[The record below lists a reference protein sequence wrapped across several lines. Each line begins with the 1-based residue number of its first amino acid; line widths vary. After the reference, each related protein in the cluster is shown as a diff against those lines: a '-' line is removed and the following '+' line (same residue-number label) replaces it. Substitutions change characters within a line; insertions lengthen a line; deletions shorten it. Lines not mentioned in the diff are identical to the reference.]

1 MMDESPQRSPRLA
14 RDEDGFRNRGAE
26 VTRMEAFLDAAFAF
40 AITLMVISIDEIPRT
55 GAELVAALKS
65 IPAFGASFFIIAIFW
80 RGHADW
86 SRRFGLDDR
95 RSRTIG
101 LWLVFLVLVFVYPL
115 RMVFSAFFNWI
126 SRGWLPANMVLDSLD
141 DVRLMFAVFAVAF
154 GSMGTALYALYA
166 RAWRQR
172 DRLGLDARECLVTRA
187 TMRRWA
193 LTMLVAMI
201 SLACTWAMPQRP
213 GSSLVVA
220 LPGLVF
226 FGLHVAEIVL
236 RWRMRRQLAAL
247 PPP

>member
-1 MMDESPQRSPRLA
+1 MNASLLQRTRPA

-40 AITLMVISIDEIPRT
+40 AITLMVISIDEIPKT

-65 IPAFGASFFIIAIFW
+65 IPAFGASFCIIAIFW

-115 RMVFSAFFNWI
+115 RMVFAAFFHWI
-126 SRGWLPANMVLDSLD
+126 SDGWFPANLQLETLGDLQ
-141 DVRLMFAVFAVAF
+141 LMFTVFAVAF

-166 RAWRQR
+166 RAWRAR
-172 DRLGLDARECLVTRA
+172 AAFDLDARELLITRA
-187 TMRRWA
+187 TMQRWA
-193 LTMLVAMI
+193 LLPLFALI
-201 SLACTWAMPQRP
+201 SLACTWMIPQGTRNTF
-213 GSSLVVA
+213 VAA
-220 LPGLVF
+220 LPGLVY
-226 FGLHVAEIVL
+226 FGLNAIQIAQ
-236 RWRMRRQLAAL
+236 RRRMRRRLAAM
-247 PPP
+247 PAP